1 MSRLMVTKVL
11 FVEPPKDYWFLMG
24 EYLPPPTGLLALAA
38 YLEKNLEDVELEI
51 LDCQAESLDWG
62 GVQRRISSAKP
73 DIVASS
79 GFTCNAY
86 VCARVAETAKK
97 VDPDIVTVIGG
108 QHFSCVDEQSL
119 RSFPEIDY
127 IVRGEGEQ
135 TLLELIRVL
144 RRQRDPATVKGLSFV
159 RNGQL
164 VRTPDRELIKDLDT
178 LPFPAYHLVEKN
190 LDKYHFAMMAGKT
203 RYLIMEGSRGC
214 QHRCSFCTQLR
225 HWNVTWR
232 TKSPKRVAEEMAYLR
247 DDLGAGFIWLT
258 DDNFEYGRRG
268 KELANELGA
277 MRFDD
282 STPWFFQ
289 SRTDDIVKH
298 PDVVASLAR
307 VGNNWQLIGVENNS
321 PNVLKDFKKGTTPN
335 DAKEAVAIL
344 KENGIFSQAM
354 MVIGSRGDTSESIQ
368 ALREYTF
375 SLDPHLVIF
384 TILTP
389 FPGTEV
395 YESAKKNGW
404 IEDENF
410 AHYDMAHA
418 IMPTETLSRSEV
430 QAELYE
436 CYKEFFGSPIRAMQ
450 GIFSSNEIKKR
461 CFRHLAGKR
470 ILGSLRQLI

>member
-1 MSRLMVTKVL
+1 MATKVL

-38 YLEKNLEDVELEI
+38 YLEKNLGDVELEVV
-51 LDCQAESLDWG
+51 DCQAESLDWD
-62 GVQRRISSAKP
+62 GVKKRISSSKP

-97 VDPDIVTVIGG
+97 VDPGIVTVIGG
-108 QHFSCVDEQSL
+108 QHFSTVDEQSL

-127 IVRGEGEQ
+127 IVRGEGER
-135 TLLELIRVL
+135 TLLELIHTL
-144 RRQRDPATVKGLSFV
+144 KGRDDPSLVKGLSFL

-164 VRTPDRELIKDLDT
+164 VRTPARELIEDLDT

-190 LDKYHFAMMAGKT
+190 LGKYHFAMMAGKT
-203 RYLIMEGSRGC
+203 RYLILEGSRGC
-214 QHRCSFCTQLR
+214 QHRCSFCTQWR
-225 HWNVTWR
+225 HWNGTWR
-232 TKSPKRVAEEMAYLR
+232 TKSPKRIAEEMAYLR
-247 DDLGAGFIWLT
+247 DELGAGFIWLT

-268 KELANELGA
+268 SELAEELGTKG
-277 MRFDD
+277 FDD
-282 STPWFFQ
+282 SVPWFFQ

-298 PDVVASLAR
+298 PEEVAKLAR

-321 PNVLKDFKKGTTPN
+321 PNVLKDFKKGATVN

-344 KENGIFSQAM
+344 KKNDVFTQAM
-354 MVIGSRGDTSESIQ
+354 MVIGTRGDTSESIQ

-375 SLDPHLVIF
+375 DLDPHLVIF
-384 TILTP
+384 SILTP

-395 YESAKKNGW
+395 YQSAKNNGW
-404 IEDENF
+404 IEDDNF

-430 QAELYE
+430 QAELYD
-436 CYKEFFGSPIRAMQ
+436 CYKEFFGSPLRAMQ
-450 GIFSSNEIKKR
+450 GMFSSNEIKKR

-470 ILGSLRQLI
+470 ILGTLRQLI